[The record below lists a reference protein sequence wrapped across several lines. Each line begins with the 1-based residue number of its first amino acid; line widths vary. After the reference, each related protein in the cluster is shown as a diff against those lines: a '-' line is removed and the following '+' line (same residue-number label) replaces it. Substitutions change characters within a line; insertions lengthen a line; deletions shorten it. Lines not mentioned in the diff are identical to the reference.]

1 MNTATITS
9 HHDFETIAEA
19 MCDMSLD
26 IFTDTHIV
34 ETITADEHDDELVRL
49 WEGAELDLVV
59 SFHVEAYEPHN
70 DYAEYYPIIDGTVTY
85 KGVAYSVRYSA
96 WDGDGALVVV

>member
-19 MCDMSLD
+19 MCDMGLD
-26 IFTDTHIV
+26 IYAETHIV

-59 SFHVEAYEPHN
+59 TFHVEADEPYN
-70 DYAEYYPIIDGTVTY
+70 DYCEYYPIIDGEVTY
-85 KGVAYSVRYSA
+85 KGVTYSVRYSA